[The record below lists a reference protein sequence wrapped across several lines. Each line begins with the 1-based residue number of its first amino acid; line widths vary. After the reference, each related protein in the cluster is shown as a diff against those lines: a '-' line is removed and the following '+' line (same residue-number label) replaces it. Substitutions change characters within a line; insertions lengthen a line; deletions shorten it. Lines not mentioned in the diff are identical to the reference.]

1 MAAAHRPD
9 APPVDDDRPGLRGL
23 SLIAVAVAA
32 EGVPADAAADVVYG
46 AREVPAGVRRRLA
59 AAGRPAS

>member
-23 SLIAVAVAA
+23 SLIAAVAA

-46 AREVPAGVRRRLA
+46 AREVPAGRRRRLA
-59 AAGRPAS
+59 AAGRPTS